1 MHKLT
6 NQIQC
11 GDLAMALE
19 EGLAA
24 IDVELGSASDLV
36 ITPGSAP
43 HLLSTHPHLEPS
55 ISSTD
60 LASNLT
66 REFKQALSA
75 RAEYAKAQISGD
87 DEDIQNALFEA
98 EGCGYNSFKIGNTE
112 PPILLK
118 SIPALN
124 DAWQTGW
131 SSAEFAQE
139 LSQCRSCDEAYGDP
153 CPQHG

>member
-19 EGLAA
+19 DGLAA

-43 HLLSTHPHLEPS
+43 HLHT
-55 ISSTD
+55 TQ
-60 LASNLT
+60 
-66 REFKQALSA
+66 QALSA

-98 EGCGYNSFKIGNTE
+98 EDCGYNSFKNGNSE

-118 SIPALN
+118 SIP
-124 DAWQTGW
+124 D
-131 SSAEFAQE
+131 
-139 LSQCRSCDEAYGDP
+139 LSEA
-153 CPQHG
+153 

>member
-24 IDVELGSASDLV
+24 IDVELGSVSDLI
-36 ITPGSAP
+36 ITPSR
-43 HLLSTHPHLEPS
+43 EPS

-60 LASNLT
+60 LAANLA
-66 REFKQALSA
+66 REFKQALNA
-75 RAEYAKAQISGD
+75 RAEYEKAQISGD
-87 DEDIQNALFEA
+87 DEEIQNALFEA
-98 EGCGYNSFKIGNTE
+98 EICGYNSFRIGSTE
-112 PPILLK
+112 PPTLLQ

-124 DAWQTGW
+124 KAWQTGW
-131 SSAEFAQE
+131 DSADFSEE
-139 LSQCRSCDEAYGDP
+139 LSQCVSCEEGYGDP
-153 CPQHG
+153 CPHHG

>member
-1 MHKLT
+1 
-6 NQIQC
+6 
-11 GDLAMALE
+11 MALE

-43 HLLSTHPHLEPS
+43 HLLSTHPRLEPS

-66 REFKQALSA
+66 KEFKQALSA
-75 RAEYAKAQISGD
+75 RAKYAKAQIFG

-98 EGCGYNSFKIGNTE
+98 EGCGYNSFKIGDTE
-112 PPILLK
+112 PPIQLK

-131 SSAEFAQE
+131 NSAEFAQE
-139 LSQCRSCDEAYGDP
+139 LSQSRSCDEAYGEP
-153 CPQHG
+153 FPPHG